1 MNQEPPSAPA
11 ADVPSLWRVDPN
23 MKLQVRGRVQPGDR
37 RGRTIGFPT
46 ANLPLLQQPG
56 IDAGTFSQLQDGVWV
71 AIVQIDPEHGG
82 PEHIAAVSVGRRP
95 TFYGRN
101 GERLLEAH
109 LLDFSGDLYG
119 RTISVKMLA
128 RLRRHRGFRGT
139 SQLVTRLERDVRMA
153 REWIQDITARQ
164 PELVVS

>member
-1 MNQEPPSAPA
+1 
-11 ADVPSLWRVDPN
+11 
-23 MKLQVRGRVQPGDR
+23 
-37 RGRTIGFPT
+37 
-46 ANLPLLQQPG
+46 
-56 IDAGTFSQLQDGVWV
+56 VWV
-71 AIVQIDPEHGG
+71 AIVQIDPEHSG

-109 LLDFSGDLYG
+109 LLDFSGGLYG

-153 REWIQDITARQ
+153 REWIQDTAARQ
-164 PELVVS
+164 PELVLS